1 MGKLFNKSFL
11 TRTLSGALLI
21 ILVLVAFILGG
32 DILLG
37 FTFLISIIGFFEICK
52 IFHIQD
58 KALGYAGYMATVI
71 YYFMMR
77 FGFEKYLMA
86 FLVLY
91 LMALLIIFVVR
102 FPKFKTDQV
111 LMALFGMIY
120 VVIMLSYIYRIRTME
135 SGAYLV
141 WLIVLCSWGCD
152 TFAYLVGMTIGKH
165 RLAPV
170 LSPKKSVEGAI
181 GGVVASVVLG
191 VIYTYIFKEH
201 FGLFAHPLLYVG
213 IICAV
218 TSVISQI
225 GDLAASGIKRNYD
238 IKDYGKLI
246 PGHGGILDRFDSVI
260 FTSPVIFFFIIN
272 MAG

>member
-1 MGKLFNKSFL
+1 MGKLLNKSFL
-11 TRTLSGALLI
+11 TRTISGALLI
-21 ILVLVAFILGG
+21 ILVLVTFILGG

-37 FTFLISIIGFFEICK
+37 FTFLISIIGLYEISK
-52 IFHIQD
+52 ILNIEH
-58 KALGYAGYMATVI
+58 KALGIAGYIATII

-91 LMALLIIFVVR
+91 LMSLLIIFVIK

-111 LMALFGMIY
+111 LIALFGMIY
-120 VVIMLSYIYRIRTME
+120 VVIMLSYIYRIRVME
-135 SGAYLV
+135 SGGYLV

-165 RLAPV
+165 KLAPV
-170 LSPKKSVEGAI
+170 LSPKKSIEGSI
-181 GGVVASVVLG
+181 GGVVASVCLG
-191 VIYTYIFKEH
+191 VLYTYIFKEH
-201 FGLFAHPLLYVG
+201 FKLFEHPMLYVG

-218 TSVISQI
+218 TSIISQL
-225 GDLAASGIKRNYD
+225 GDLAASGIKRNYN

-246 PGHGGILDRFDSVI
+246 PGHGGVLDRFDSVI

-272 MAG
+272 LMG

>member
-1 MGKLFNKSFL
+1 MGKLLNKSFL
-11 TRTLSGALLI
+11 TRTISGALLI
-21 ILVLVAFILGG
+21 ILVLVTFILGG

-37 FTFLISIIGFFEICK
+37 FTFLISIIGLYEISK
-52 IFHIQD
+52 IMNIEH
-58 KALGYAGYMATVI
+58 KALGIAGYIATII

-91 LMALLIIFVVR
+91 LMSLLIIFVIK

-111 LMALFGMIY
+111 LIALFGMIY
-120 VVIMLSYIYRIRTME
+120 VVIMLSYIYRIRVME
-135 SGAYLV
+135 SGGYLV

-165 RLAPV
+165 KLAPV
-170 LSPKKSVEGAI
+170 LSPKKSIEGSI
-181 GGVVASVVLG
+181 GGVVASVCLG
-191 VIYTYIFKEH
+191 VLYTYIFKEH
-201 FGLFAHPLLYVG
+201 FKLFEHPMLYVG

-218 TSVISQI
+218 TSIISQL
-225 GDLAASGIKRNYD
+225 GDLAASGIKRNYN

-246 PGHGGILDRFDSVI
+246 PGHGGVLDRFDSVI

-272 MAG
+272 LMG

>member
-1 MGKLFNKSFL
+1 MGKLLNKSFL

-21 ILVLVAFILGG
+21 ILALVTFIFGG

-37 FTFLISIIGFFEICK
+37 FTFLISIIGLYEICK
-52 IFHIQD
+52 ILDIEY
-58 KALGYAGYMATVI
+58 KALGIAGYIATVV

-86 FLVLY
+86 FMVLY
-91 LMALLIIFVVR
+91 LMSLLIIFVIR

-111 LMALFGMIY
+111 LMALFGMLY
-120 VVIMLSYIYRIRTME
+120 VVIMLSYIYRIRVME
-135 SGAYLV
+135 SGEYLV

-165 RLAPV
+165 KLAPV
-170 LSPKKSVEGAI
+170 LSPKKSIEGSI
-181 GGVVASVVLG
+181 GGVVASVGLG
-191 VIYTYIFKEH
+191 VLYTYIFRDH
-201 FGLFAHPLLYVG
+201 FGLFEHPMLYVG

-218 TSVISQI
+218 TSIVSQF
-225 GDLAASGIKRNYD
+225 GDLAASGIKRNYN

-272 MAG
+272 LMR

>member
-1 MGKLFNKSFL
+1 MSKLINKSFL

-21 ILVLVAFILGG
+21 LIILIAFIFGG

-37 FTFLISIIGFFEICK
+37 FTFLISIIGFYEICK
-52 IFHIQD
+52 IFNIEF
-58 KALGYAGYMATVI
+58 KPLGIVGYIGTIV

-86 FLVLY
+86 FIVLY
-91 LMALLIIFVVR
+91 LMALLIVFVVR
-102 FPKFKTDQV
+102 FPRYKTDQV
-111 LMALFGMIY
+111 TMALFGMIY
-120 VVIMLSYIYRIRTME
+120 TVIMLSYIYRIREME

-141 WLIVLCSWGCD
+141 WLIILCSWGCD

-165 RLAPV
+165 KLAPV
-170 LSPKKSVEGAI
+170 LSPKKSIEGSI
-181 GGVVASVVLG
+181 GGVVASIILG
-191 VIYTYIFKEH
+191 VVYTYIFREH
-201 FGLFAHPLLYVG
+201 FTMFNNPMLCVG
-213 IICAV
+213 IICGV
-218 TSVISQI
+218 TSIISQL

-246 PGHGGILDRFDSVI
+246 PGHGGVLDRFDSVI

-272 MAG
+272 MMR

>member
-1 MGKLFNKSFL
+1 MGKLLNKSFL

-21 ILVLVAFILGG
+21 VIALITFILGG

-52 IFHIQD
+52 IFDIQY
-58 KALGYAGYMATVI
+58 KALGFVGYIATIV

-91 LMALLIIFVVR
+91 LMSLLTIFVIK

-111 LMALFGMIY
+111 LMALFGMMY

-135 SGAYLV
+135 SGAFLV

-165 RLAPV
+165 KLAPI
-170 LSPKKSVEGAI
+170 LSPKKSIEGSI
-181 GGVVASVVLG
+181 GGVVASVILG
-191 VIYTYIFKEH
+191 VVFTYIFREH
-201 FGLFAHPLLYVG
+201 FTMFKYPLLYVG

-218 TSVISQI
+218 TSIISQI

-260 FTSPVIFFFIIN
+260 FTSPVIFFFILN